1 MRLPRL
7 LLTIVLLGF
16 AAVPLHAQTQAPPQP
31 QTRVPTSPYAV
42 VVPVTDTSEAQ
53 RDQAFGTALGQVLER
68 VAGGQDLRDKAG
80 YDDALKGA
88 PGLVQQFQY
97 QRAGTGIVLQVNFDP
112 GAVRRMIAQLGVPAA
127 GVKPPVLVLVQGS
140 DGSLLGKGSLDA
152 LAQAAAA
159 HGYTLAYPDP
169 ANPPDPSAVAGAD
182 PATLAQITQHYHT
195 GLILVGTLKGGRA
208 DWTLVAGGKTQ
219 PWNDQAVSQDALL
232 TDAGN
237 TLADRLGKQLNVI
250 GASVSNG
257 TLWVSKV
264 DSAQA
269 YANLLGMLGTDPAV
283 RDVTTL
289 AADND
294 GFLLAVKS
302 TVPPA
307 ALAASLAAGG
317 RVIQGAPHAGA
328 DASLQ
333 WLH

>member
-7 LLTIVLLGF
+7 LFAFLLLGLL
-16 AAVPLHAQTQAPPQP
+16 VPVVHGQVPAP
-31 QTRVPTSPYAV
+31 VPASPYAV

-53 RDQAFGTALGQVLER
+53 RDAAFATGLGQVLER
-68 VAGGQDLRDKAG
+68 VAGGQDLRDKPG

-112 GAVRRMIAQLGVPAA
+112 GAVRRLITQIGVPAA
-127 GVKPPVLVLVQGS
+127 GVKPPVLALIHGS
-140 DGSLLGKGSLDA
+140 DGSLLGQDALGA
-152 LAQAAAA
+152 LAQSAAAR
-159 HGYTLAYPDP
+159 GYTLAWPDP
-169 ANPPDPSAVAGAD
+169 SHLPDASAVAGAD
-182 PATLAQITQHYHT
+182 PTALAMITQRYHT
-195 GLILVGTLKGGRA
+195 GLILVGSLKGGSA
-208 DWTLVAGGKTQ
+208 DWTLVSGGKVLS
-219 PWNDQAVSQDALL
+219 WSDQAVSADALL
-232 TDAGN
+232 ADAGGAM
-237 TLADRLGKQLNVI
+237 ADRLGKQLNVI
-250 GASVSNG
+250 GASISSG
-257 TLWVSKV
+257 KLWVGKV

-269 YANLLGMLGTDPAV
+269 YANLLAMLRADPTV
-283 RDVTTL
+283 REVNTL

-294 GFLLAVKS
+294 GFLLGIKAS
-302 TVPPA
+302 TPPA